1 MLDCLLCFFEIW
13 IGMEVSLLPLYE
25 YSCESC
31 GPFDA
36 FRSLADRDKP
46 MPCKSCS
53 ALAIRL
59 FSPPTLLSTGLS
71 GIRKPSDEPRLVR
84 RSSDREPPK
93 PRNTVKTGGRPWM
106 FNH

>member
-1 MLDCLLCFFEIW
+1 M
-13 IGMEVSLLPLYE
+13 PLYD
-25 YSCESC
+25 YNCQAC

-46 MPCKSCS
+46 MMCQSCS
-53 ALAIRL
+53 EPATRV

-71 GIRKPSDEPRLVR
+71 GIRKPSEEPRVVR
-84 RSSDREPPK
+84 RSSDREPAK

>member
-1 MLDCLLCFFEIW
+1 M
-13 IGMEVSLLPLYE
+13 PLYE
-25 YSCESC
+25 YQCQEC

-46 MPCKSCS
+46 LECQSCS
-53 ALAIRL
+53 GPTSRI
-59 FSPPTLLSTGLS
+59 FSPPTMLSIGLS
-71 GIRKPSDEPRLVR
+71 GIRRPSEEPRVVK

-93 PRNTVKTGGRPWM
+93 PQNTVKTGGRPWM